1 MPILEVSSQKA
12 PKDLAAFS
20 KRLSTVFAEH
30 VGKPE
35 ALCLVTF
42 TKVDELLFGGNNEP
56 GFLVKVG
63 SIGNVAEERNIKLT
77 KAISAEIQ
85 AELGINNDRG
95 FFLFSDYPAA
105 HIGYKDT
112 VFSTILK

>member
-1 MPILEVSSQKA
+1 MEA
-12 PKDLAAFS
+12 PKDIPAFA
-20 KRLSTVFAEH
+20 KRLSSVFAEH
-30 VGKPE
+30 IGKPE
-35 ALCLVTF
+35 AVCLVTF
-42 TKVDELLFGGNNEP
+42 TKVDELLFGGNNQP

-63 SIGNVAEERNIKLT
+63 SIGNVTEERNIKLT
-77 KAISAEIQ
+77 KAISAELQ
-85 AELGINNDRG
+85 AELGTNNDRG